1 MTRGR
6 FIVLEGAEGSGKS
19 TQAQMLAQ
27 WLAGAGILHR
37 LTREPGGTPLGEAIR
52 SLVLHGEH
60 MSVES
65 ELLLVLAARSAHVRE
80 VVRPALA
87 AGQIVVCDRYELST
101 FAYQA
106 LGRGLDLEQVKALN
120 HFATDGL
127 HADLTIVVDVPLDVG
142 AERRASSRSSDDRI
156 ESAGK
161 EFLARVTEAYRLLS
175 RETSDVVL
183 VDGTA
188 APESVQAEIRR
199 LLQARFPETFALVQ
213 G

>member
-1 MTRGR
+1 MKRGL

-19 TQAQMLAQ
+19 TQAQLLAR
-27 WLAGAGILHR
+27 WLADAGFLYR
-37 LTREPGGTPLGEAIR
+37 LTREPGGTTLGEAIR

-65 ELLLVLAARSAHVRE
+65 ELLLVLAARSAHVSE

-106 LGRGLDLEQVKALN
+106 IGRGLDLQRVKSLN
-120 HFATDGL
+120 EFATGGL

-142 AERRASSRSSDDRI
+142 SSRRASGRSGDDRI
-156 ESAGK
+156 ESAGRD
-161 EFLARVTEAYRLLS
+161 FLERVTEAYRLLS
-175 RETSDVVL
+175 RETADVVV

-188 APESVQAEIRR
+188 PPESVQTEIRR
-199 LLQARFPETFALVQ
+199 LLQARFPETFAPVQ

>member
-1 MTRGR
+1 MKRGL

-19 TQAQMLAQ
+19 TQAQLLAQ
-27 WLAGAGILHR
+27 WLASAGILHR

-120 HFATDGL
+120 NFATGGL
-127 HADLTIVVDVPLDVG
+127 HADLTIIVDVPLDVG
-142 AERRASSRSSDDRI
+142 AARRASSRAADDRI
-156 ESAGK
+156 ESAGR

-175 RETSDVVL
+175 REKSDVVL

-188 APESVQAEIRR
+188 APQSVQTEIRR
-199 LLQARFPETFALVQ
+199 LLQARFPETFAQVQ